1 MPEPEQA
8 PMIETMGAGELIG
21 RMRGR
26 KSGFESLGRD
36 PGRLKLRK
44 PRVEDGA
51 GISALVDSSKPLDPN
66 STYCY
71 LLLCRDFA
79 ETCVVAEDPAG
90 VGMADETGR
99 TAETGETGETG
110 DIVGFLSGYRP
121 PDRGDVLF
129 VWQVAVDADTRNG
142 GLAKRML
149 REVLKR
155 PSVRGCRFL
164 ETTISP
170 SNEPS
175 KRLFTSLAR
184 ELQARCEVSACF
196 SESHFGSPDG
206 GEDRKTDREADRGAG
221 DRGDHEAEYLFR
233 IGPLDLE
240 GMR

>member
-1 MPEPEQA
+1 MPKSEQA

-26 KSGFESLGRD
+26 KGGLVSLGRD
-36 PGRLKLRK
+36 RGRLKLRK
-44 PRVEDGA
+44 PEVEDGA

-79 ETCVVAEDPAG
+79 ETCVVAEDMAG
-90 VGMADETGR
+90 VGMADEAGR
-99 TAETGETGETG
+99 TGGRGE
-110 DIVGFLSGYRP
+110 IVGFLSGYRP

-149 REVLKR
+149 HEVLKR

-196 SESHFGSPDG
+196 SESHFGSSDG
-206 GEDRKTDREADRGAG
+206 GEDRKTDRGADRGA
-221 DRGDHEAEYLFR
+221 DQLGDHEAEYLFR
-233 IGPLDLE
+233 IGPFDLE
-240 GMR
+240 RMR

>member
-1 MPEPEQA
+1 MPKSEQA
-8 PMIETMGAGELIG
+8 PMIETMGAAELKG
-21 RMRGR
+21 RMNGRKCGFARRGR
-26 KSGFESLGRD
+26 DR
-36 PGRLKLRK
+36 GRLKLRK
-44 PRVEDGA
+44 PEVEDGA

-79 ETCVVAEDPAG
+79 ETCVVAEDLAG
-90 VGMADETGR
+90 VGMADEAGL
-99 TAETGETGETG
+99 TGETGRTG
-110 DIVGFLSGYRP
+110 GRGEIVGFLSGYRP

-196 SESHFGSPDG
+196 SESHFGKPDG
-206 GEDRKTDREADRGAG
+206 GEDRETDPETDRRADQL
-221 DRGDHEAEYLFR
+221 GDHEAEYLFR
-233 IGPLDLE
+233 IGPLDFE